1 MHTVTIPE
9 AMQSLP
15 SLLREA
21 QAGREVWIT
30 DNQTVIARIMPPVEQ
45 TAGVPRFGSAK
56 GLIEVPDDFDAPL
69 ECFKEYMP

>member
-21 QAGREVWIT
+21 QAGSEVWIT

-45 TAGVPRFGSAK
+45 PMATPRFGSAK